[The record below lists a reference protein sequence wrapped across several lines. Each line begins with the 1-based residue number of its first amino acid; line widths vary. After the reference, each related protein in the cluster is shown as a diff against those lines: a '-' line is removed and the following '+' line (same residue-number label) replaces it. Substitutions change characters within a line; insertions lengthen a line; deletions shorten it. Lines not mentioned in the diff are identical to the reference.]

1 MKLICILFSF
11 FAVTVL
17 SAQSGKN
24 PTIKV
29 KYPTTKT
36 VHQADD
42 YFGTL
47 VDDPY
52 RWLEIDTAAEVEKW
66 VVEENKVTSDY
77 FKQIP
82 FRDKI
87 RARYEVLFN
96 YPKLSSPGKVG
107 RYYIFSKNDGL
118 QNQSVYYIQD
128 GPNGKPEVLIDP
140 NALSKDGTVAI
151 GLMGHSKDNKYLA
164 YTKSAAGSDWS
175 EIRVIDLDTKKDIP
189 DVIKWVKFSGA
200 AWQGHGFYYSRF
212 PEPKGGSELSDANK
226 FHSVYFHKLGEPQS
240 KDELIFSNDKEPLLT
255 HSAQVSEN
263 EQYVFVYA
271 ASGTD
276 GFETYYKDMYKADK
290 GFIKLFSG
298 FEHKSTLVEV
308 ENNKFLIHTDID
320 APNYRVVEIDPY
332 HPEKTNWRNVI
343 PESRDLLETVGTAG
357 GKMFATYLHNATSKI
372 IQMDMDG
379 SNNKEIKLP
388 GLGSAGGFS
397 GNKDDEEVFY
407 TYSSFVF
414 PPSIFKYTIANGQTE
429 QFFKTEL
436 KFDPNDYEEKQVY
449 YPSKDGTKVTMFLVY
464 KKGLKL
470 DGTNPCYL
478 YSYGG
483 FNIPMMPGFSASRM
497 LLLENG
503 GVYAMPNIRGGSEYG
518 EAWHKGGML
527 EKKQNVFDDFIS
539 AAEYLIKE
547 KYTSKEKLAI
557 SGGSNGGLLVGAC
570 MTQRPDLFA
579 VAFPAVGVMDML
591 RFHKF
596 TIGWAW
602 VPEYGS
608 SDKAEQFKYLFKYS
622 PYHNLK
628 KGVSYPA
635 TLVTTADHDDRVVPA
650 HSFKFAAML
659 QSCQTGANPTLIRI
673 ETKAGHGAGKPTSKI
688 IDEQADIWSFF
699 FYNTNSKVKY

>member
-1 MKLICILFSF
+1 MKRICILLSF
-11 FAVTVL
+11 FAVTFL
-17 SAQSGKN
+17 SAQSFKN
-24 PTIKV
+24 STIKV

-82 FRDKI
+82 YKDKI
-87 RARYEVLFN
+87 RARYEELFN

-118 QNQSVYYIQD
+118 QNQAVYYIQD

-140 NALSKDGTVAI
+140 NILSKDGTIAI

-175 EIRVIDLDTKKDIP
+175 EIRVIDLDTRKDIP
-189 DVIKWVKFSGA
+189 DVINWVKFSGA

-212 PEPKGGSELSDANK
+212 PEPKGGGELSDANK

-255 HSAQVSEN
+255 HSASVSES

-298 FEHKSTLVEV
+298 FEHKSTMVEV
-308 ENNKFLIHTDID
+308 EDNKFLIQTDID
-320 APNYRVVEIDPY
+320 APNYRLVAIDPY
-332 HPEKTNWRNVI
+332 NPDKSKWKNII
-343 PESRDLLETVGTAG
+343 PESRDFLESVGTAG
-357 GKMFATYLHNATSKI
+357 GKIFATYLHNATSKV
-372 IQMDMDG
+372 MEMNMDG
-379 SNNKEIKLP
+379 SNVKEINLP

-397 GNKDDEEVFY
+397 GNKDDTEVFY
-407 TYSSFVF
+407 TYASFVF
-414 PPSIFKYTIANGQTE
+414 PPSIFKYTISSGTTE

-436 KFDPNDYEEKQVY
+436 KFDPKDYEENQVF
-449 YPSKDGTKVTMFLVY
+449 YPSKDGTKVSMFLVH
-464 KKGLKL
+464 KKALKL
-470 DGTNPCYL
+470 DGNNPCYL

-503 GVYAMPNIRGGSEYG
+503 GVFAMPNIRGGSEYG

-547 KYTSKEKLAI
+547 KYTNKSKLAI
-557 SGGSNGGLLVGAC
+557 AGGSNGGLLVGAC

-608 SDKAEQFKYLFKYS
+608 SDKADQFKYLFKYS

-628 KGVSYPA
+628 KGVNYPA

-659 QSCQTGANPTLIRI
+659 QNCQTGTNPTLIRI

-688 IDEQADIWSFF
+688 IDEQSDIWSFF
-699 FYNTNSKVKY
+699 FYNTDSKIKY